1 MTSIRFTATLRRPAS
16 PPSAT
21 WLFVVLPKT
30 ASAKLPTRGTVAV
43 EGTFAGVA
51 FAALAV
57 PDGQGGHWLKI
68 DRPLRDAAAANPGD
82 KVAFVIAPA
91 ADEPEPDVPADLRT
105 ALAAAEPATR
115 AAWTSLKPGQRR
127 DWIDWI
133 TMPKKPETRAKRI
146 AAARDM
152 LGSGKRRVCCFDRS
166 GIYGGGFAAPAAA
179 PDDS

>member
-1 MTSIRFTATLRRPAS
+1 MTAIRFTATLRRPAT

-21 WLFVVLPKT
+21 WCFVVLPKT

-43 EGTFAGVA
+43 EGTLAGAA
-51 FAALAV
+51 FVTLAV

-68 DRPLRDAAAANPGD
+68 ERRLRAAARVSPGD
-82 KVAFVIAPA
+82 DVAFAIAPTTN
-91 ADEPEPDVPADLRT
+91 EPEPALPADLRA
-105 ALAAAEPATR
+105 ALAGADPATR

-146 AAARDM
+146 AAACDM
-152 LGSGKRRVCCFDRS
+152 LASGKRRVCCFDRS
-166 GIYGGGFAAPAAA
+166 GKYGGGFAAPEPA
-179 PDDS
+179 PDG